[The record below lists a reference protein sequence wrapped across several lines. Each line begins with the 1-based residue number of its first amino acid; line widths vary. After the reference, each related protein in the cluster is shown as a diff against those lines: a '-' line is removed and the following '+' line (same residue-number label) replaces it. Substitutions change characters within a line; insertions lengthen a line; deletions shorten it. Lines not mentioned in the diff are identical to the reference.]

1 MGTAMAV
8 RQHKTAKW
16 NPAMEAKGQDEAK
29 MKGWADRW
37 GWTRQM
43 YWRIGTQQLGSSF
56 HCRDEGELKAL

>member
-1 MGTAMAV
+1 
-8 RQHKTAKW
+8 
-16 NPAMEAKGQDEAK
+16 MEAKGQDEAK
-29 MKGWADRW
+29 MKSWANRW